1 MRLAITD
8 LFRAKWTDEIHDE
21 WIRNVLK
28 NRPDLTE
35 ERLHR
40 TKALMNTCFNIDA
53 SIHGNLE
60 YLFALYP
67 TLFNLGFEGVG

>member
-1 MRLAITD
+1 MP
-8 LFRAKWTDEIHDE
+8 K
-21 WIRNVLK
+21 
-28 NRPDLTE
+28 
-35 ERLHR
+35 
-40 TKALMNTCFNIDA
+40 NTCFNIDA